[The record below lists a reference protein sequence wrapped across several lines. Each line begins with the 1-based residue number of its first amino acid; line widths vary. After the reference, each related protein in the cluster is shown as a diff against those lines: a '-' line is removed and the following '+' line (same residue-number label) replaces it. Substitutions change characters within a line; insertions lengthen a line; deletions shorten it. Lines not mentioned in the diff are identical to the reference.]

1 MKIPAVIE
9 SYFAADNQDQSHSL
23 SALFAADAVVSDEK
37 TRHEG
42 IDAIIAW
49 SAAAKNRYGHTS
61 EPLDAEEANG
71 GYIVRARVTGR
82 FPGSPILLTYRFHL
96 EAEKIARLEIG

>member
-9 SYFAADNQDQSHSL
+9 RYFAADSLDPSGNL
-23 SALFAADAVVSDEK
+23 SALFATDAVVFDEQA
-37 TRHEG
+37 RHEG

-49 SAAAKNRYGHTS
+49 SAAAKNEYGHTS
-61 EPLDAEEANG
+61 EPLDAEEADG
-71 GYIVRARVTGR
+71 DHVVRARVTGR
-82 FPGSPILLTYRFHL
+82 FPGSPIVLTYRFRL